1 MAAKKKAKVEVKKAK
16 VEVRKSTTT
25 AKSAKEAAYG
35 KSESI
40 YQKAQKLKKTDEA
53 YEYGT
58 KKERQAKYYPSDTD
72 QRVGT
77 AAKTLKSIGKA
88 KEKDLTN
95 KEARMMYEADD
106 PKQKGKDFS
115 KVTVSNVNAE
125 AYKRVMKRAAD
136 SGLSAKDAEKA
147 IKAAIRT
154 TSANLKTDRDKV
166 AMRFKMQESKK
177 KKAAQDKIK
186 RGY

>member
-1 MAAKKKAKVEVKKAK
+1 MAAKKKAKVEV
-16 VEVRKSTTT
+16 RKSSTTS
-25 AKSAKEAAYG
+25 KSAKEAAYG

-40 YQKAQKLKKTDEA
+40 YKKAQKPEKGSET
-53 YEYGT
+53 YEYGNKKTRNT
-58 KKERQAKYYPSDTD
+58 KFYDSGEDY
-72 QRVGT
+72 RVGT

-88 KEKDLTN
+88 KEKDLTD
-95 KEARMMYEADD
+95 KQARMMYEADD

-115 KVTVSNVNAE
+115 KVTVTNVNAE